1 MLSAFLCALG
11 CILGRLT
18 PVSSI
23 SQGYQL
29 GDPVGGI
36 SVLFPLTVTQCDAVV
51 VFYNVTTSD
60 RVPVLLHPPD
70 DGAAPFLTFT
80 PPSGA
85 GYLVWHCTVPAGS
98 SFIASAT
105 RSRAFTVHA
114 GPSSICL
121 GDLSVD
127 TAIARYDTSVFQSLT
142 RRAYRASTAADD
154 LPTAC
159 VLQHSARSVTN
170 EITDRQPNSIL
181 DVTIPLST
189 ITAKCVFFCYCSL
202 H

>member
-11 CILGRLT
+11 YILGRLT
-18 PVSSI
+18 PIASI

-60 RVPVLLHPPD
+60 QVPVLLHPPD
-70 DGAAPFLTFT
+70 DVDGRAPFLTLT

-85 GYLVWHCTVPAGS
+85 GYLVWHCTVPAGNR
-98 SFIASAT
+98 FIASAT
-105 RSRAFTVHA
+105 RSHAFTVQA

-127 TAIARYDTSVFQSLT
+127 TAIARYDTRVFHSLT
-142 RRAYRASTAADD
+142 RRAYRESTAPDD
-154 LPTAC
+154 LLPTAC
-159 VLQHSARSVTN
+159 VLQTLRVTN
-170 EITDRQPNSIL
+170 HN
-181 DVTIPLST
+181 
-189 ITAKCVFFCYCSL
+189 
-202 H
+202 